1 MESSQKFMKSSQ
13 WLLIALTLIFTAFIA
28 GVFIGRNYNRQP
40 VQIQPLPAVT
50 SVAAPPLTV
59 STEPTKPSV
68 ININTATAEDLQLLP
83 GIGPL
88 LAERIIAYREENGL
102 FEIPGELMNVPGIG
116 EKKLEEIWD
125 HITTGG

>member
-1 MESSQKFMKSSQ
+1 MKSSQ
-13 WLLIALTLIFTAFIA
+13 KLLIGLTLVFSAFIV
-28 GVFIGRNYNRQP
+28 GLFIGRNYNRQP

-50 SVAAPPLTV
+50 SAAVPPLAV
-59 STEPTKPSV
+59 STEPTEPAM
-68 ININTATAEDLQLLP
+68 ININTASAEDLQLLP

-88 LAERIIAYREENGL
+88 LAERIIAYREENGP

-125 HITTGG
+125 YITTGG

>member
-68 ININTATAEDLQLLP
+68 ININTATAEDLQLHP

-88 LAERIIAYREENGL
+88 LAERIIAYREEKGL

>member
-1 MESSQKFMKSSQ
+1 MESSQKLMKSSQ

>member
-1 MESSQKFMKSSQ
+1 MKSSQ
-13 WLLIALTLIFTAFIA
+13 KLLIGLTLVFSAFIV
-28 GVFIGRNYNRQP
+28 GLFIGRNYNRQP

-50 SVAAPPLTV
+50 SAAVPPLAV
-59 STEPTKPSV
+59 STEPTEPAM
-68 ININTATAEDLQLLP
+68 ININTASAEDLQRLP

-88 LAERIIAYREENGL
+88 LAERIIAYREENGP

-125 HITTGG
+125 YITTGG

>member
-1 MESSQKFMKSSQ
+1 MKSSQ
-13 WLLIALTLIFTAFIA
+13 KLLIGLTLVFSAFIV
-28 GVFIGRNYNRQP
+28 GLFIGRNYNRQP

-50 SVAAPPLTV
+50 SSAVPPLAV
-59 STEPTKPSV
+59 STEPTEPAM
-68 ININTATAEDLQLLP
+68 ININTASAEDLQLLP

-88 LAERIIAYREENGL
+88 LAERIIAYREENGP

-125 HITTGG
+125 YITTGG

>member
-1 MESSQKFMKSSQ
+1 MKSSQ
-13 WLLIALTLIFTAFIA
+13 KLLIGLTLVFSAFIV
-28 GVFIGRNYNRQP
+28 GLFIGRNYNRQP

-50 SVAAPPLTV
+50 SAAVPPPAV
-59 STEPTKPSV
+59 STEPTEPAM
-68 ININTATAEDLQLLP
+68 ININIASAEDLQLLP

-88 LAERIIAYREENGL
+88 LAERIIAYREENGP

-125 HITTGG
+125 YITTGG

>member
-59 STEPTKPSV
+59 STEPTKPSA

-88 LAERIIAYREENGL
+88 LAERIIAYREENGC

>member
-1 MESSQKFMKSSQ
+1 MKSSQ
-13 WLLIALTLIFTAFIA
+13 KLLIGLTLVFAAFI
-28 GVFIGRNYNRQP
+28 GGLFIGRNYNRQP

-50 SVAAPPLTV
+50 AASVPSLIL
-59 STEPTKPSV
+59 STEPTEPAI
-68 ININTATAEDLQLLP
+68 ININTATAEEFQLLP

-88 LAERIIAYREENGL
+88 LAERIVAYRDENGP
-102 FEIPGELMNVPGIG
+102 FEIPGELMNVSGIG